1 MAPILGYWCIRG
13 LAEPIRNLLRFADVK
28 FEDKQYS
35 EPNGWEEWAKDKEAL
50 GLDFP
55 NLPYYID
62 GDLKITET
70 TAILSYLARKHKLD
84 GGCSEDNLIRVDMA
98 MSIIL
103 DVLKPQ
109 MQLCY
114 NPEFATAKIKF
125 LEGADKLIAKMTSL
139 LRKGPFIL
147 GEKVCSADFLLL
159 ETVERYVLLIPD
171 LLDSHPELKE
181 FHKKMTELPAIAKY
195 RATDGFQKIKNRFNA
210 PFAAF
215 GSGM

>member
-1 MAPILGYWCIRG
+1 MAPVLGYWTLRG
-13 LAEPIRNLLRFADVK
+13 RGEPIRNLLHFADVK
-28 FEDKQYS
+28 FEDKHYT
-35 EPNGWEEWAKDKEAL
+35 GMEEWGKDKEAL

-62 GDLKITET
+62 GDRKITET
-70 TAILSYLARKHKLD
+70 TAIMSYLARKYKLD
-84 GGCSEDNLIRVDMA
+84 GGCEDNRIRVDMA
-98 MSIIL
+98 TSIIL
-103 DVLKPQ
+103 DALTPQ
-109 MQLCY
+109 VTLCY
-114 NPEFATAKIKF
+114 NPEFATAKKTF

-139 LRKGPFIL
+139 LQKGPFIL

-159 ETVERYVLLIPD
+159 ETVERYVTLIPD

-181 FHKKMTELPAIAKY
+181 FHKKITELPAIAKY